1 MTRSKRP
8 GVQKYHDRVAHR
20 YDDSYDDAYWQWHD
34 SLTWDYLKPFLPRDL
49 RAPILDLGCGTGKWA
64 IKIMQSGY
72 SVVCVDISA
81 KMLDQTRMKV
91 EQMGGSGRASFTQA
105 DLCDLSALPA
115 GGASLAIALGDPIGC
130 TQSPALALKQIRRAL
145 APDGVLVATFDN
157 RFAAI
162 DHYLSQG
169 DPDVLAEFLRH
180 GRTNWLTKDADERFE
195 IFTYG
200 PTELVKLLET
210 AGFQMLELV
219 GKTVLPMRHHREM
232 LAESEAR
239 RTWAKIEKLLSRDP
253 GAIARASHFQVACR
267 VRSG

>member
-1 MTRSKRP
+1 M
-8 GVQKYHDRVAHR
+8 
-20 YDDSYDDAYWQWHD
+20 
-34 SLTWDYLKPFLPRDL
+34 
-49 RAPILDLGCGTGKWA
+49 
-64 IKIMQSGY
+64 
-72 SVVCVDISA
+72 
-81 KMLDQTRMKV
+81 
-91 EQMGGSGRASFTQA
+91 
-105 DLCDLSALPA
+105 
-115 GGASLAIALGDPIGC
+115 
-130 TQSPALALKQIRRAL
+130 
-145 APDGVLVATFDN
+145 
-157 RFAAI
+157 
-162 DHYLSQG
+162 SQG
-169 DPDVLAEFLRH
+169 DPEVLAEFLRH